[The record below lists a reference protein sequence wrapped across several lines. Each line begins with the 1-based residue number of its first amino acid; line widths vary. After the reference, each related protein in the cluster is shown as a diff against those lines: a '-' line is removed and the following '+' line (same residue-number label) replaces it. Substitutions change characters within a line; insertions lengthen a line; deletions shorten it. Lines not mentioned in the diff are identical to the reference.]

1 MKIPAGLFAFGVAFL
16 ASGSVTAGVVEAR
29 DNAFSIESTVSS
41 SAPPNVVYRALGN
54 VAGWWDPEHS
64 WSGSAKNLSLHLQ
77 AGGCFCEKL
86 ADGGSVEHGRVI
98 YAQPGVMVRLNAP
111 LGPLQ
116 GMPVTAV
123 LTYKLAP
130 EGSGT
135 AITMT
140 FRVSGAMT
148 MGSAK
153 LAPIVDQ
160 VMNVQLGRLKAYSDT
175 LAARK

>member
-1 MKIPAGLFAFGVAFL
+1 
-16 ASGSVTAGVVEAR
+16 
-29 DNAFSIESTVSS
+29 
-41 SAPPNVVYRALGN
+41 
-54 VAGWWDPEHS
+54 
-64 WSGSAKNLSLHLQ
+64 
-77 AGGCFCEKL
+77 
-86 ADGGSVEHGRVI
+86 
-98 YAQPGVMVRLNAP
+98 
-111 LGPLQ
+111 
-116 GMPVTAV
+116 
-123 LTYKLAP
+123 LAP